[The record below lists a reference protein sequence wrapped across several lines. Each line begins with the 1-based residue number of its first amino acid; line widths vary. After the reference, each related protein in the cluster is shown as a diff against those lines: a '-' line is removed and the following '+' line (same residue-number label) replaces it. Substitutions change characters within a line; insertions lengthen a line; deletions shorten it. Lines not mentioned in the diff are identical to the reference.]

1 MTTPAI
7 ESCPAGTATKALPL
21 FVPAGHILPPLAE
34 GQAGWRL
41 LDGAMRTDVAHDAAA
56 AAGTSTLVRM
66 DLPGDLVGLD
76 LAVQGAP
83 RCRHSALVHSRLE
96 ALPAPATG
104 PDWNR
109 LLWYLMARQ
118 QRRCAEMARL
128 RTGPVAERVRQLLLL
143 LAGPGE
149 EPASGL
155 RQLPSLRD
163 IGDIVGTVPETVS
176 RTLTHMRHL
185 RLIEDRRPGA
195 GRYEPAR
202 LAAHQVPRRG
212 AARIADVALSD
223 PAIDLA
229 PVH

>member
-1 MTTPAI
+1 MTMSSTDDSA
-7 ESCPAGTATKALPL
+7 SRSTASMRLCALQAGQP
-21 FVPAGHILPPLAE
+21 LPPLPSGHVA
-34 GQAGWRL
+34 WTL
-41 LDGAMRTDVAHDAAA
+41 LDGATRTDVEHGEAA
-56 AAGTSTLVRM
+56 AAGTSSLVRM
-66 DLPGDLVGLD
+66 DLTGDLVGLELPVRD
-76 LAVQGAP
+76 VP
-83 RCRHSALVHSRLE
+83 PSRHSALVHSRLV
-96 ALPAPATG
+96 ALPAPVTG
-104 PDWNR
+104 LEWNR
-109 LLWYLMARQ
+109 LLWDQMARQ

-176 RTLTHMRHL
+176 RTLSRMRHL

-212 AARIADVALSD
+212 AARLAEVALADS
-223 PAIDLA
+223 AIDLA
-229 PVH
+229 AVH

>member
-1 MTTPAI
+1 MTMSSTDDSA
-7 ESCPAGTATKALPL
+7 SSSTASMRLSALQAGQP
-21 FVPAGHILPPLAE
+21 LPPLPPGHVA
-34 GQAGWRL
+34 WRL
-41 LDGAMRTDVAHDAAA
+41 LDGATRTDVDHDVAA

-76 LAVQGAP
+76 LPVRDVP
-83 RCRHSALVHSRLE
+83 PSRHTALVHSRLV
-96 ALPAPATG
+96 ALPAPVTG
-104 PDWNR
+104 LDWNR
-109 LLWYLMARQ
+109 LLWDLMARQ
-118 QRRCAEMARL
+118 QRRGAEMARL

-143 LAGPGE
+143 LAGPGDG
-149 EPASGL
+149 PASGL

-163 IGDIVGTVPETVS
+163 IGDLVGTVPETVS
-176 RTLTHMRHL
+176 RTLSRMRHL

-212 AARIADVALSD
+212 AARITDVALAD
-223 PAIDLA
+223 PAIDRA

>member
-1 MTTPAI
+1 MTTSSTDGSAVCAAAPW
-7 ESCPAGTATKALPL
+7 CGPVLQAGQP
-21 FVPAGHILPPLAE
+21 LPPLPPGHVA
-34 GQAGWRL
+34 WRL
-41 LDGAMRTDVAHDAAA
+41 LDGAMRTDVDHDVAA

-76 LAVQGAP
+76 LPVRDVP
-83 RCRHSALVHSRLE
+83 PSRHSALVHSRLV
-96 ALPAPATG
+96 ALPAPVTG
-104 PDWNR
+104 LDWNR
-109 LLWYLMARQ
+109 LLWDQMARQ

-163 IGDIVGTVPETVS
+163 IGDLVGTVPETVS
-176 RTLTHMRHL
+176 RTLSRMRHL

-212 AARIADVALSD
+212 AARITDVALAD
-223 PAIDLA
+223 PAIDRA